1 MSNLYI
7 ALLFSNDIHLM
18 ILFFARD
25 LFPSDVNVMKQFRP
39 SATNEALV
47 GHVTVV
53 IVYTHCLI
61 ISIHTNNV

>member
-25 LFPSDVNVMKQFRP
+25 FPSDVNVMKQFRP

-53 IVYTHCLI
+53 IVYTHCL
-61 ISIHTNNV
+61 HTYK

>member
-25 LFPSDVNVMKQFRP
+25 FPSDVNVMKQFRP
-39 SATNEALV
+39 SATSEALV

>member
-25 LFPSDVNVMKQFRP
+25 FPSDVNVMKQFRP